1 MNNKILS
8 VVLII
13 EIIMY
18 VMVKNPSDDSIKYQ
32 HSINSFI
39 KNDINES
46 KLENYIIGVVA
57 AEMPASFSFE
67 ALKSQ
72 AVAARTFAYKKL
84 LSNKFNYDN
93 LNKDVGQGFITL
105 DEMKEKWQGSFEK
118 NYENIKNAVLSTKGE
133 IIIHN
138 NEPINAY
145 YFSMSNGV
153 TENSLQ
159 VFGEEDY
166 LVSVDSAWDKDVGSY
181 EVSLTFR
188 FNEIK
193 EKLNINCEK
202 IVVDSI
208 SISET
213 NHVNEITVCGK
224 NYSGIDFRKLL
235 GLRSTDFDVVVNDK
249 EVIITTR
256 GYGHG
261 VGMSQYGANSLANE
275 GKTYQEI
282 IKYYY
287 KDVDI
292 KKLV

>member
-153 TENSLQ
+153 TENSSQ
-159 VFGEEDY
+159 VFEEEDY

-202 IVVDSI
+202 IVVDGI
-208 SISET
+208 IISET

-224 NYSGIDFRKLL
+224 KYSGIDFRKLL